1 MGGVTVDE
9 IVIRDRGRGPELA
22 GTRVTVFDIIPWLR
36 AGHHPTYIA
45 ASFGLSTPEVEALTR
60 YIEEHKDEVMAI
72 NAKIEERIARGN
84 PPEVEERLKK
94 SHEKLMALKE
104 QLLRQREQEASHE
117 GAVGGHQHPGASP
130 EPLPHLGG

>member
-1 MGGVTVDE
+1 MDE

-72 NAKIEERIARGN
+72 NARIEERIARGN
-84 PPEVEERLKK
+84 PPEVEERMKGSPWRARIQARLEEIRGRRATEE
-94 SHEKLMALKE
+94 SHE
-104 QLLRQREQEASHE
+104 RDFN
-117 GAVGGHQHPGASP
+117 GCQHRGSGTDS
-130 EPLPHLGG
+130 LPRPVE